1 MFRRYISIWKT
12 LNRVNL
18 TEEKK
23 KKKKK
28 KRERVIQVFVVVEK
42 VAF

>member
-28 KRERVIQVFVVVEK
+28 KRVIQVFVVVEK